1 MKTTREQMYNELKK
15 RREKL
20 HRKVLIDLAIR
31 QPSIAYG
38 VKPSFRKVRQYLRG
52 LVNEK
57 PFKPSL

>member
-1 MKTTREQMYNELKK
+1 MKTAIDQMHNQLKE
-15 RREKL
+15 RRRKL

-52 LVNEK
+52 LANEK
-57 PFKPSL
+57 PYALGK